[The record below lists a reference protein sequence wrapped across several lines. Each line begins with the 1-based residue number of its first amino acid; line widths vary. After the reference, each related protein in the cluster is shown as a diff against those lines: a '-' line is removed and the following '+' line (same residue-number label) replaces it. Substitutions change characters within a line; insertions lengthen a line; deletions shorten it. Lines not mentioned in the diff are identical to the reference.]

1 MFKTAE
7 ELEDHRNQAHKRKL
21 QLEVPDNVAQYL
33 AQDLNP
39 PSYVVE
45 DALDPLTN
53 DYRCIRCATDPSSF
67 TGDVRFDK
75 AVDYRAHLKVE
86 CTTTLLTNLA

>member
-7 ELEDHRNQAHKRKL
+7 ELEDHRNQAHKRKP
-21 QLEVPDNVAQYL
+21 QLEVPDNVSQYL

-53 DYRCIRCATDPSSF
+53 DYRCIRCATDPPL
-67 TGDVRFDK
+67 TQDVRFDK
-75 AVDYRAHLKVE
+75 AVDYRAHLKVQ
-86 CTTTLLTNLA
+86 CTT

>member
-7 ELEDHRNQAHKRKL
+7 ELEDHRNQAHKRKP

-86 CTTTLLTNLA
+86 YATKLLTK